1 MSGWQRVV
9 SDMDIR
15 GPLAVWVLGAH
26 LYALLVPFAL
36 IAATWVYADYL
47 ERVCDY
53 PALFYFGAAL
63 FSTGSAFE
71 VAQNAM
77 DRWYLTPEVPS
88 ANGVGFCDFLS
99 YWFVGF
105 GQALIALAIAG
116 DSLWVWI
123 AAACFLAAFPFTYFS
138 QRAVHAPIGAMGIM
152 VAVLAWQT
160 FGDPVV
166 FLLFA
171 QTGLTLFFFAAL
183 LNTGAQAMHGFTTL
197 VASSG
202 ALLVPWA
209 IMNGATGQPF
219 SWLAV
224 GLILIATLAI
234 AGLLKGPLNRLPR
247 SPRPPLAAEA
257 PT

>member
-1 MSGWQRVV
+1 VSGLQRVV
-9 SDMDIR
+9 SEMDIR
-15 GPLAVWVLGAH
+15 GPLAVWVLAAH
-26 LYALLVPFAL
+26 LYALLVPLAL
-36 IAATWVYADYL
+36 IAVAWIYADYL
-47 ERVCDY
+47 AQVCDY
-53 PALFYFGAAL
+53 PALLYFGAAL

-99 YWFVGF
+99 FWIVSF
-105 GQALIALAIAG
+105 GQALIAIAIAG

-123 AAACFLAAFPFTYFS
+123 VSGCLLLAFPLSYFLE
-138 QRAVHAPIGAMGIM
+138 RAAHAPIGLMGIM
-152 VAVLAWQT
+152 VAVLAWRA

-183 LNTGAQAMHGFTTL
+183 LNTGAQVLHGFTTI

-209 IMNGATGQPF
+209 IMNGATGRQL

-224 GLILIATLAI
+224 GLILVGTLAV
-234 AGLLKGPLNRLPR
+234 ALLLRGPLNRLPR
-247 SPRPPLAAEA
+247 SPRPPLASEA
-257 PT
+257 PA